1 VSNRIHRILPQNA
14 VAGVLH
20 PPAGL
25 RQFSLRVSAELIRIQ
40 TCDENSHV
48 PKRLRIKEVVMPNRN
63 DFTAEQWQ
71 ALRNAPQLVALATAA
86 AGNSGLFGSLS
97 EGMATASAIAEAA
110 RGEHALLREIFG
122 KDEIRAAQEQIRD
135 LLKSVPDKSL
145 LNARLQQSATDSVA
159 AALAALSGKGVA
171 ADADAYRALLHGVAE
186 RVAKASTEGG
196 FLGFGGERVSEGE
209 RQFLSQLDSILGTR
223 TA

>member
-1 VSNRIHRILPQNA
+1 MQSSLQVSVEHGRIRSGDDNSQ
-14 VAGVLH
+14 VLKS
-20 PPAGL
+20 
-25 RQFSLRVSAELIRIQ
+25 F
-40 TCDENSHV
+40 
-48 PKRLRIKEVVMPNRN
+48 RIKEVGMPNRN
-63 DFTAEQWQ
+63 DFTAEQWL

-97 EGMATASAIAEAA
+97 EGMATASAIAGAA

-122 KDEIRAAQEQIRD
+122 KDEIRAAQEQIRG
-135 LLKSVPDKSL
+135 LLKSVSDKSL
-145 LNARLQQSATDSVA
+145 LNAQLQQSATESVA
-159 AALAALSGKGVA
+159 AALAALSIKGTA
-171 ADADAYRALLHGVAE
+171 EDIDAYRALLQGVAE

-209 RQFLSQLDSILGTR
+209 RQFLSKLDSILGTR